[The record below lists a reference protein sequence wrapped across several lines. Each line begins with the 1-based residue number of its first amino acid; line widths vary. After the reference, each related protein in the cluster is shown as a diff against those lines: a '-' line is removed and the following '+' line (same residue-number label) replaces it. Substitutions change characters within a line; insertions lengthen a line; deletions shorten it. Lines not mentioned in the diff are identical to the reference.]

1 MKGMI
6 KRGFRLERL
15 RISGRK
21 DWVIFWLF
29 AGMIAYVA
37 GGMMDYRLDE
47 WLWGMADP
55 WMTNLNVPLG
65 YGRTMIAAGL
75 LVVLGEAVL
84 FFKKKPVKY
93 KLWLLAAGL
102 AVVLGAPALYRLHSS
117 LIVSSLW
124 KAEPESAAVWQ
135 DGEALGLKNQESGV
149 LREEEYRTLL
159 ELCRSLEQITDPAE
173 AEACMA
179 WYKAEGDFVGA
190 DSVRLDFPERYGH
203 HYVLNLRIK
212 DGYIYLWRGY
222 LWKEVQVTFFRDN
235 GIAEWMEGL

>member
-84 FFKKKPVKY
+84 FFKKKPVKIGR
-93 KLWLLAAGL
+93 A
-102 AVVLGAPALYRLHSS
+102 SC
-117 LIVSSLW
+117 
-124 KAEPESAAVWQ
+124 
-135 DGEALGLKNQESGV
+135 
-149 LREEEYRTLL
+149 RERVYPL
-159 ELCRSLEQITDPAE
+159 
-173 AEACMA
+173 
-179 WYKAEGDFVGA
+179 V
-190 DSVRLDFPERYGH
+190 
-203 HYVLNLRIK
+203 
-212 DGYIYLWRGY
+212 
-222 LWKEVQVTFFRDN
+222 
-235 GIAEWMEGL
+235 